1 MNIDVP
7 SAAIEPFEPLGF
19 PKLGII
25 NYAGIKEAL
34 DEAFKTM
41 NISGEKR
48 DKQHRLCI
56 DAIHLFLYSC
66 IEQGGADGDSITI
79 EDLFRADNNTCCY
92 IVARYTTP
100 NGKMQRYSG
109 VVRSKFGFTESHR
122 LLGNNE

>member
-1 MNIDVP
+1 MNIP
-7 SAAIEPFEPLGF
+7 ESAILPFEPLGI
-19 PKLGII
+19 PKLSII

-34 DEAFKTM
+34 DEAFKIM
-41 NISGEKR
+41 NLSGERR
-48 DKQHRLCI
+48 DEQHRLGI

-66 IEQGGADGDSITI
+66 IEQGGANENSITI

-100 NGKMQRYSG
+100 NGRMQRYSG
-109 VVRSKFGFTESHR
+109 VVRSKVGFTESRR